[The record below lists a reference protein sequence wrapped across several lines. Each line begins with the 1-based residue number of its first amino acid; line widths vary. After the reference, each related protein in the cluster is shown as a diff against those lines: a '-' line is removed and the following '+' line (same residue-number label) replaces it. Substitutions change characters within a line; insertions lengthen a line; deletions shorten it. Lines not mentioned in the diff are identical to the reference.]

1 MGMQVDFIVTT
12 TSQFIKLESIH
23 TFRHGCSAAS
33 YDCCCV
39 RGLLSIAMSGP
50 RPSPTSSKGRS
61 WVCAL
66 LVQSDP
72 LGVLRNA
79 SYNSN
84 SHQLAE
90 NDVKT
95 YEGYS
100 HLSLLEL

>member
-1 MGMQVDFIVTT
+1 M
-12 TSQFIKLESIH
+12 
-23 TFRHGCSAAS
+23 
-33 YDCCCV
+33 